1 MENLSINLSFL
12 VYPIFFYLLG
22 ELLNFFYYKELRSY
36 ELGAYLNYSS
46 LKSMIMLPF
55 IYSLIYK
62 KNFFLI
68 IFLFIST
75 NIVLV
80 GYSSRVLFL
89 SLYLFLFLYF
99 LLKIRINFFFKMF
112 LIFISIFALFSLSE
126 YLPGSF
132 KVTAMVKTIFD
143 LPIRELFSLNFFY
156 ELDKVRFMEY
166 KLFFSQNIYSILFGH
181 GVMSGLYDVNGYLDF
196 VTFDQTAFSDQEI
209 ITKEFYNFHDPWIDI
224 GMRIGLVP
232 FSIIV
237 LKFLFNFYL
246 FLNNSDEKNYFLIN
260 CVLVFMINAWFQ
272 VIGLIIIFLFYK
284 SLTNN
289 SSGKNII

>member
-1 MENLSINLSFL
+1 
-12 VYPIFFYLLG
+12 
-22 ELLNFFYYKELRSY
+22 
-36 ELGAYLNYSS
+36 
-46 LKSMIMLPF
+46 MLPF

-126 YLPGSF
+126 YLPSQF
-132 KVTAMVKTIFD
+132 KVTAMVKKILD

-156 ELDKVRFMEY
+156 ELDKVRFMSN

-196 VTFDQTAFSDQEI
+196 VTFDQTAFPDKEI